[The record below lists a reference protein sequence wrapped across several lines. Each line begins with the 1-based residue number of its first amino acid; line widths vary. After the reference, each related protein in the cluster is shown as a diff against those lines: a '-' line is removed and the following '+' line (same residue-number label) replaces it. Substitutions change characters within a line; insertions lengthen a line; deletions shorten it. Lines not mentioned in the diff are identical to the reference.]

1 MFFALSK
8 ILFLLLQPSSL
19 ALLVCA
25 TGLVLLR
32 SERHRRVGY
41 RLTLAGVGWIAF
53 AGFVPVGNALVLPLE
68 ERFSTHMAKV
78 PDGPVAGIILL
89 GGFED
94 GWVSAG
100 RGGLAVNEAGERLTE
115 GLRLARAKPEA
126 KVIFTGGVG
135 NFVWGEDVERPVHDY
150 LIDAGIARDR
160 IVIEHL
166 SRNTWENAIFTREI
180 VKAKPGER
188 WLLVT
193 SAYHMPRSVGVFR
206 QAGFDV
212 LPYPVD
218 FRTRD
223 RGDLMRPFESM
234 PRGLERLDLAAK
246 EWIGLAAYWMSGK
259 SSALFPGPVPP

>member
-94 GWVSAG
+94 GWVSGG

-115 GLRLARAKPEA
+115 GL
-126 KVIFTGGVG
+126 
-135 NFVWGEDVERPVHDY
+135 
-150 LIDAGIARDR
+150 
-160 IVIEHL
+160 
-166 SRNTWENAIFTREI
+166 
-180 VKAKPGER
+180 
-188 WLLVT
+188 
-193 SAYHMPRSVGVFR
+193 
-206 QAGFDV
+206 
-212 LPYPVD
+212 
-218 FRTRD
+218 
-223 RGDLMRPFESM
+223 
-234 PRGLERLDLAAK
+234 
-246 EWIGLAAYWMSGK
+246 
-259 SSALFPGPVPP
+259 